1 MKIKESKYTIS
12 HLEIHLHA
20 PELNKIVLFGG
31 EEIRTPGIVDFD
43 EAIRYING
51 EDK

>member
-1 MKIKESKYTIS
+1 MKIKKSQVRCLER
-12 HLEIHLHA
+12 HLYA
-20 PELNKIVLFGG
+20 PELNKIELFGG
-31 EEIRTPGIVDFD
+31 ESISTPGIVDFD